1 MKVEM
6 KRLQDRSRER
16 DLKMKR
22 LQDLSKI
29 NNKSSLKQTRQL
41 LLQKEALRQ
50 AKEEI
55 EVLKLQLLNCQRGQ
69 S

>member
-6 KRLQDRSRER
+6 KHLQDRSRER